1 MKKYN
6 AKFIKDYIEKNRD
19 KIDTVSCGM
28 REDWG
33 WTADTVYENG
43 EFKKGFR
50 WNSSFIEVM
59 GIIGSCWA
67 TPVMNITLKNGKTEV
82 VECWLDD
89 GETISER
96 EILEKKMIAKA
107 TGGMDYLC

>member
-6 AKFIKDYIEKNRD
+6 TKFIKDYIEKNRD

-43 EFKKGFR
+43 EFKKGLQ
-50 WNSSFIEVM
+50 WNSGSIEIM
-59 GIIGSCWA
+59 GISGSYWA
-67 TPVMNITLKNGKTEV
+67 TPVMNVTFKNGQTKT
-82 VECWLDD
+82 VECWFSD
-89 GETISER
+89 GETASDKEISDM
-96 EILEKKMIAKA
+96 KMFARN
-107 TGGMDYLC
+107 TDGMDYLC